1 MAQYAGEGATMA
13 GKGFD
18 KEILEGGITVY
29 RSKSSDREV
38 VDAWFDDV
46 ATVFSQSLEQGR
58 PVRLVY
64 DLRNIGLVT
73 PYAIQRSEELERL
86 AVTDDWRVATLV
98 GTAFLANMV
107 NYVISVSL
115 MPAMRSKSRVF
126 SDEAEALA
134 WLRS

>member
-1 MAQYAGEGATMA
+1 MT

-18 KEILEGGITVY
+18 KEILEGNITIY

-38 VDAWFDDV
+38 VDTWFDDV
-46 ATVFSQSLEQGR
+46 ATVFAQSLEQGR
-58 PVRLVY
+58 PVRLMY

-115 MPAMRSKSRVF
+115 MPEMRSKSRVF

>member
-1 MAQYAGEGATMA
+1 MA
-13 GKGFD
+13 GKGFE
-18 KEILEGGITVY
+18 KQVLEDGITIY
-29 RSKSSDREV
+29 RAQSSDREV
-38 VDAWFDDV
+38 VDAWYDDIAV
-46 ATVFSQSLEQGR
+46 VFSQSFEQGR

-64 DLRNIGLVT
+64 DVRNIGLVT
-73 PYAIQRSEELERL
+73 PYAIQRAEELEKL

-115 MPAMRSKSRVF
+115 LPEMRTKSRVF

>member
-1 MAQYAGEGATMA
+1 MA

-18 KEILEGGITVY
+18 KEILEGSITIY

-38 VDAWFDDV
+38 VDTWFDDV
-46 ATVFSQSLEQGR
+46 ATVFAQSLEQGR
-58 PVRLVY
+58 PVRLMY

-115 MPAMRSKSRVF
+115 MPEMRSKSRVF

-134 WLRS
+134 WLRA

>member
-1 MAQYAGEGATMA
+1 MA
-13 GKGFD
+13 GKGFE
-18 KEILEGGITVY
+18 KQVLEDGIIIY
-29 RSKSSDREV
+29 RAHSADREV
-38 VDAWFDDV
+38 VDAWYDDV
-46 ATVFSQSLEQGR
+46 GSVFSQSFEQGR

-64 DLRNIGLVT
+64 DVRNIGLVT
-73 PYAIQRSEELERL
+73 PHAIQRAEELEKL

-115 MPAMRSKSRVF
+115 LPEMRSKSRVF

>member
-1 MAQYAGEGATMA
+1 MA
-13 GKGFD
+13 GKGFE
-18 KEILEGGITVY
+18 KQVLEDGITIY
-29 RSKSSDREV
+29 RAQSSDREV
-38 VDAWFDDV
+38 VDAWYDDI
-46 ATVFSQSLEQGR
+46 AGVFSQSFEQGR
-58 PVRLVY
+58 PVRFVY
-64 DLRNIGLVT
+64 DVRNIGLVT
-73 PYAIQRSEELERL
+73 PHAIQRAEELEKL

-115 MPAMRSKSRVF
+115 LPEMRSKSRVF

>member
-1 MAQYAGEGATMA
+1 MA

-18 KEILEGGITVY
+18 KEVLEGGITIY
-29 RSKSSDREV
+29 RSRSSDREV
-38 VDAWFDDV
+38 VDAWYDDV
-46 ATVFSQSLEQGR
+46 ALVFKQSLEQGQ
-58 PVRLVY
+58 PVRLMY
-64 DLRNIGLVT
+64 DVRNIGLVT

-86 AVTDDWRVATLV
+86 AVTDNWRVATLV

-115 MPAMRSKSRVF
+115 LPEMRSKSRVF

-134 WLRS
+134 WLRG

>member
-1 MAQYAGEGATMA
+1 MA
-13 GKGFD
+13 GKSFD
-18 KEILEGGITVY
+18 KEILEGGITIY
-29 RSKSSDREV
+29 RSKSSDHEV
-38 VDAWFDDV
+38 VDAWIADV
-46 ATVFSQSLEQGR
+46 ATVFAQSLEQGR
-58 PVRLVY
+58 PVRLMY
-64 DLRNIGLVT
+64 DVRSIGLVT
-73 PYAIQRSEELERL
+73 PYAIQRAEELERL

-115 MPAMRSKSRVF
+115 MPDMRTKSRVF

>member
-1 MAQYAGEGATMA
+1 MT

-18 KEILEGGITVY
+18 KEILEGNITIY
-29 RSKSSDREV
+29 RSKSSDRQV
-38 VDAWFDDV
+38 VDTWFDDV
-46 ATVFSQSLEQGR
+46 ATVFAQSLEQGR
-58 PVRLVY
+58 PVRLMY

-115 MPAMRSKSRVF
+115 MPEMRSKSRVF

>member
-1 MAQYAGEGATMA
+1 MA

-18 KEILEGGITVY
+18 KEILEGSITIY

-58 PVRLVY
+58 PVRLMY

-115 MPAMRSKSRVF
+115 MPEMRSKSRVF

>member
-1 MAQYAGEGATMA
+1 MAD
-13 GKGFD
+13 KSFD

-29 RSKSSDREV
+29 RAKSSSREV
-38 VDAWFDDV
+38 VDAWYDDV
-46 ATVFSQSLEQGR
+46 AVVFRQSLEQSR
-58 PVRLVY
+58 PARLMY
-64 DLRNIGLVT
+64 DVRNIGLVT
-73 PYAIQRSEELERL
+73 PYAIQRSEALERL

-115 MPAMRSKSRVF
+115 LPEMRARSRVF

-134 WLRS
+134 WLRA

>member
-1 MAQYAGEGATMA
+1 MA
-13 GKGFD
+13 GKSFD
-18 KEILEGGITVY
+18 KEILEGGITIY
-29 RSKSSDREV
+29 RSKSSDHEV

-46 ATVFSQSLEQGR
+46 ATVFAQSLEQGL
-58 PVRLVY
+58 PVRLMY
-64 DLRNIGLVT
+64 DVRNIGLVT
-73 PYAIQRSEELERL
+73 PYAIQRAEELERL

-115 MPAMRSKSRVF
+115 MPDMRTKSRVF

>member
-1 MAQYAGEGATMA
+1 MA
-13 GKGFD
+13 GKSFE

-38 VDAWFDDV
+38 VDAWIADV
-46 ATVFSQSLEQGR
+46 ATVFAQSFEQGR
-58 PVRLVY
+58 PVRLMY
-64 DLRNIGLVT
+64 DVRNVGLVT
-73 PYAIQRSEELERL
+73 PYAIQRAEELERV

-115 MPAMRSKSRVF
+115 MPDMRAKSRVF
-126 SDEAEALA
+126 SNEAEALA
-134 WLRS
+134 WLRG

>member
-1 MAQYAGEGATMA
+1 MA

-18 KEILEGGITVY
+18 KEILEDDITIY
-29 RSKSSDREV
+29 RCRSSDREFV
-38 VDAWFDDV
+38 EAWYDDV
-46 ATVFSQSLEQGR
+46 AAVFAQSLEQGR
-58 PVRLVY
+58 PVRLMY
-64 DLRNIGLVT
+64 DLRNVGLVT

-115 MPAMRSKSRVF
+115 MPDMRARSHVF

-134 WLRS
+134 WLRA

>member
-1 MAQYAGEGATMA
+1 MA

-18 KEILEGGITVY
+18 KEILEGGITIY
-29 RSKSSDREV
+29 RSKSSDRDV
-38 VDAWFDDV
+38 VDAWYDDV
-46 ATVFSQSLEQGR
+46 AVVFRQSLEQGR
-58 PVRLVY
+58 PVRLMY
-64 DLRNIGLVT
+64 DVRHIGLVT

-115 MPAMRSKSRVF
+115 MPEMRARSRVF

-134 WLRS
+134 WLRG

>member
-1 MAQYAGEGATMA
+1 MA
-13 GKGFD
+13 GKGFE
-18 KEILEGGITVY
+18 KQVLEGGITIY
-29 RSKSSDREV
+29 RAQSSDREV
-38 VDAWFDDV
+38 VDAWYDDV
-46 ATVFSQSLEQGR
+46 AVVFSQSFEQGR

-64 DLRNIGLVT
+64 DVRNIGLVT
-73 PYAIQRSEELERL
+73 PHAIQRAEELEKL

-115 MPAMRSKSRVF
+115 LPEMRSKSRVF

>member
-1 MAQYAGEGATMA
+1 MADIEIN
-13 GKGFD
+13 

-29 RSKSSDREV
+29 RAKSSSREV
-38 VDAWFDDV
+38 VDAWYDDV
-46 ATVFSQSLEQGR
+46 AEVFRQSLEQSR
-58 PVRLVY
+58 PARLMY
-64 DLRNIGLVT
+64 DVRNIGLVT
-73 PYAIQRSEELERL
+73 PYAIQRSEALERL

-115 MPAMRSKSRVF
+115 LPEMRARSRVF

-134 WLRS
+134 WLRG

>member
-1 MAQYAGEGATMA
+1 
-13 GKGFD
+13 
-18 KEILEGGITVY
+18 
-29 RSKSSDREV
+29 
-38 VDAWFDDV
+38 VDAWIADV
-46 ATVFSQSLEQGR
+46 ATVFAQSLEQGR
-58 PVRLVY
+58 PVRLMY
-64 DLRNIGLVT
+64 DVRSIGLVT
-73 PYAIQRSEELERL
+73 PYAIQRAEELERL

-115 MPAMRSKSRVF
+115 MPEMRSKSRVF

>member
-1 MAQYAGEGATMA
+1 
-13 GKGFD
+13 
-18 KEILEGGITVY
+18 
-29 RSKSSDREV
+29 
-38 VDAWFDDV
+38 
-46 ATVFSQSLEQGR
+46 
-58 PVRLVY
+58 VY
-64 DLRNIGLVT
+64 DVRNIGLVT
-73 PYAIQRSEELERL
+73 PHAIQRAEELEKL

-115 MPAMRSKSRVF
+115 LPEMRTKSRVF

>member
-1 MAQYAGEGATMA
+1 MA
-13 GKGFD
+13 GKSFE
-18 KEILEGGITVY
+18 KEILEGGITIY

-38 VDAWFDDV
+38 VDAWIADV
-46 ATVFSQSLEQGR
+46 ATVFAQSLEQGR
-58 PVRLVY
+58 PVRLMY
-64 DLRNIGLVT
+64 DVRNVGLVT
-73 PYAIQRSEELERL
+73 PYAIQRAEELERV

-115 MPAMRSKSRVF
+115 MPDMRAKSRVF

-134 WLRS
+134 WLRG